1 MGAPAA
7 SGFARPS
14 SAAPTR
20 LPPAIGTLA
29 EAGALEEAEGV
40 ATTLEKRRSPADSDG
55 GFDDAFDPSPR
66 ASRSKAMPARPGIA
80 PASLAWNAVE
90 EEEGI
95 RLQASPPPSPPSPT
109 AAEGAGTGITNVDR
123 LHGGRR
129 TRPMNRTRTPPIA
142 TQPTA
147 ATATATASPPT
158 AMPPIAPPPIATQP
172 IAPRSVPP
180 LPPLQGSLSSQQP
193 SMADGGP
200 RQLTSSTVS
209 SSNLLSLNLP
219 SSNLAG
225 PSSGQGA
232 RSETAAERKLAKAK
246 ADAEARWNARPDVI
260 AAKERERL
268 AAERLAAELAAQA
281 KAEAEAKAKAEAEA
295 LAKAEAEALAEAE
308 AEAAARAKAK
318 AAEDIEIVLKRNS
331 HGRFGVSFGAPGDG
345 TIRLETISDAH
356 MIDDD
361 DRMRLCVGDIVLS
374 LNGTKLKN
382 GFLAQQSERALQRM
396 IEKSGEQ
403 MVLHVCRPSEM
414 VYEGNN
420 KAAAARAELDAM
432 QAADA
437 AKRVREA
444 LEEGDV
450 IGAASIRSAEA
461 ARRTKLALD
470 ADGDGKVSAAELAAG
485 TTRALFAGVRFF
497 EKKATAVIDTDGDGK
512 VSAAEM
518 AAALTFAGVRKKAV
532 AALDADGD
540 GKVSAAEMAAGA
552 AAAARKASM
561 KLSKW
566 QEEIRASLDTD
577 GDGHVSAA
585 ELAEG
590 IRRARIAF
598 VKRVVVAM
606 SLATVWVANLAAV
619 VLMGFIAL
627 IATLVLTPNE
637 LWVALISW
645 GFAVLWTIAVI
656 EPIWILFW
664 VTLTILF
671 RWLLTLGFDTD
682 GDGQISFKELR
693 MGAKK
698 AADAKAAAIKA
709 NMDTDGDGKLSA
721 GEVAAAI
728 GRSTRN
734 MIGSVGSS
742 VSRATSR
749 RGRNK

>member
-1 MGAPAA
+1 M
-7 SGFARPS
+7 
-14 SAAPTR
+14 
-20 LPPAIGTLA
+20 
-29 EAGALEEAEGV
+29 
-40 ATTLEKRRSPADSDG
+40 
-55 GFDDAFDPSPR
+55 
-66 ASRSKAMPARPGIA
+66 
-80 PASLAWNAVE
+80 
-90 EEEGI
+90 
-95 RLQASPPPSPPSPT
+95 
-109 AAEGAGTGITNVDR
+109 
-123 LHGGRR
+123 
-129 TRPMNRTRTPPIA
+129 
-142 TQPTA
+142 
-147 ATATATASPPT
+147 
-158 AMPPIAPPPIATQP
+158 
-172 IAPRSVPP
+172 
-180 LPPLQGSLSSQQP
+180 
-193 SMADGGP
+193 
-200 RQLTSSTVS
+200 
-209 SSNLLSLNLP
+209 
-219 SSNLAG
+219 
-225 PSSGQGA
+225 

-268 AAERLAAELAAQA
+268 EAERLAAELAAQA

-331 HGRFGVSFGAPGDG
+331 HGRFGVSLSAPGDG

-382 GFLAQQSERALQRM
+382 GFLAQQSERALHRM
-396 IEKSGEQ
+396 IEKAGEQ

-432 QAADA
+432 LAADA

-470 ADGDGKVSAAELAAG
+470 ADGDGKISAAELAAG

-552 AAAARKASM
+552 AAAARKASK

-585 ELAEG
+585 ELAAG

-606 SLATVWVANLAAV
+606 SLATVWIANLAAV

-637 LWVALISW
+637 LWVALMSW
-645 GFAVLWTIAVI
+645 GFAVLWTIAMV

-682 GDGQISFKELR
+682 GDGQISFRELR
-693 MGAKK
+693 IGAKK

-721 GEVAAAI
+721 GEVAAAL

-734 MIGSVGSS
+734 VIGAVGSS